1 MITRYKVTQGNY
13 GKTIRATLV
22 GADGQA
28 VDLTAVDSLTFSA
41 GDLTPVIDAETAFPD
56 ADQVANP
63 GVATYTLQV
72 GDTDVVGDYPAQFR
86 ATWSDRVLDFPTSP
100 LILSV
105 IATNGS
111 GGGS

>member
-13 GKTIRATLV
+13 GKIIRATLV
-22 GADGQA
+22 GADLQP

-41 GDLTPVIDAETAFPD
+41 GDIQLVIDEATAFPD
-56 ADQVANP
+56 SDQTANK
-63 GVATYTLQV
+63 GVATYTLRV

-111 GGGS
+111 AGGS